1 MSEEIRKHLAALNTT
16 WQRYAR
22 AIEQDL
28 DSIPRE
34 ALKNDYLS
42 ARNELTA
49 LGIAEDMLVYDFA
62 SMTFSLPIA
71 EGTTTDDTATILFS
85 TQADQADEDQE
96 NNDGPDHERTQLI

>member
-1 MSEEIRKHLAALNTT
+1 MNEEASKRLAAMNAA
-16 WQRYAR
+16 WQRYAK
-22 AIEQDL
+22 AVEQDL
-28 DSIPRE
+28 DTIPRE
-34 ALKNDYLS
+34 ALRHDYLS
-42 ARNELTA
+42 ARNKLTA

-96 NNDGPDHERTQLI
+96 SDDGPDHERTQLI